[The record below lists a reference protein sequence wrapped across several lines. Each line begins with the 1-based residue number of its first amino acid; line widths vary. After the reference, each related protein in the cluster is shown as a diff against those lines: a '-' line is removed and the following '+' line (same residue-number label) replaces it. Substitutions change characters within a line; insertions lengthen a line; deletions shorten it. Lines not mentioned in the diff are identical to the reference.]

1 MAGFSIEFAVM
12 NPSGFYFYS
21 FYSVA
26 GTVDQYLGTGYV
38 APNDLVFALHA
49 FALSSV
55 QLA

>member
-1 MAGFSIEFAVM
+1 VAGFSIEFAAM
-12 NPSGFYFYS
+12 NPTGFYFYS

-26 GTVDQYLGTGYV
+26 GTVDNYLGTGYV

-55 QLA
+55 